1 MGSAIDLLV
10 TPVASDKP
18 TLLETVLCA
27 TPPTSPENNV
37 PKPFARIPPLMD
49 FMSVRF
55 QSASLIFWQRVKSP
69 TVFRLA
75 VRLAIR
81 NGASIETRN
90 EIPVATRWGK
100 LNHGSLSSDRN

>member
-1 MGSAIDLLV
+1 MGSAMALLV
-10 TPVASDKP
+10 TRVASDKP
-18 TLLETVLCA
+18 TLLETVFCA
-27 TPPTSPENNV
+27 TPPASPENNGAR
-37 PKPFARIPPLMD
+37 PFARIPPLMD

-81 NGASIETRN
+81 NGASLEARN
-90 EIPVATRWGK
+90 DIPAATGWGC
-100 LNHGSLSSDRN
+100 